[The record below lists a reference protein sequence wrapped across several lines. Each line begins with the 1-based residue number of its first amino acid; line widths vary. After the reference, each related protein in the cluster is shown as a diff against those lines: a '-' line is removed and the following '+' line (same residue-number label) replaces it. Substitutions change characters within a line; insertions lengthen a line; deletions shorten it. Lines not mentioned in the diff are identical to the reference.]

1 MAGKK
6 GYEVGQ
12 GIGKNN
18 QGILNPV
25 DAQAKNDKSCLGH
38 LSSGAEKGKSTV
50 NPLAK
55 MSEKIGINM
64 DLYKREE
71 TKKTIEKAQEK

>member
-1 MAGKK
+1 MGGSK

-25 DAQAKNDKSCLGH
+25 NATAKNDKSGLGDTK
-38 LSSGAEKGKSTV
+38 AKKAV
-50 NPLAK
+50 NPLEQMSAK
-55 MSEKIGINM
+55 TGINM
-64 DLYKREE
+64 DLSKREE